1 MNIVLEIYIAIAI
14 LAILVFLYRRYYP
27 RKTHMENSNVVITGG
42 SSGVGLAVAQECLN
56 RGASTVVL
64 IARNKE
70 GLEKAKQSL
79 KYNEAQQKVLT
90 YSADV
95 SNWES
100 LQTAFNGIK
109 QSVQTID
116 YLFAN
121 AGFSKPGLFQDT
133 NSNDFQQHVNIDYLG
148 AAYAS
153 RLALPMMKKG
163 SHITY
168 SGSVCS
174 IFTFTGYSAYGPAKY
189 AVKALAE
196 TLRNELRSS
205 QINIHMGILSTVDT
219 PGLKRENEVKPE
231 VCSAIEGTATVFQ
244 PSYIAK
250 ELLKGIDRNDYYIT
264 MEFLSWIM
272 AELGFGICPTG
283 NIFMQLLFA
292 PFIPLIRFGA
302 LIYVDVL
309 ARKPLPK
316 PKSD

>member
-1 MNIVLEIYIAIAI
+1 MNIIIEIYIVIAI
-14 LAILVFLYRRYYP
+14 LAILLFLFRRYYP
-27 RKTHMENSNVVITGG
+27 RKTHMQNANVVITGG
-42 SSGVGLAVAQECLN
+42 SSGVGLAVAQECLD
-56 RGASTVVL
+56 RGAHTVTL

-70 GLEKAKQSL
+70 GLDKAIQSL
-79 KYNEAQQKVLT
+79 NYNKSQQIVFG

-100 LQTAFNGIK
+100 LQSAFNNIK
-109 QSVQTID
+109 KSVKTID

-133 NSNDFQQHVNIDYLG
+133 NGDDFQRQISVDYLG
-148 AAYAS
+148 AAYTS

-196 TLRNELRSS
+196 TLRNELKSS
-205 QINIHMGILSTVDT
+205 HINIHMGILSTVDT

-231 VCSAIEGTATVFQ
+231 VCSAIEGTAHVFQ
-244 PSYIAK
+244 PPYIAK

-309 ARKPLPK
+309 ARNPLPK

>member
-1 MNIVLEIYIAIAI
+1 
-14 LAILVFLYRRYYP
+14 
-27 RKTHMENSNVVITGG
+27 MENANVVITGG

-56 RGASTVVL
+56 RGAHFVVL
-64 IARNKE
+64 IARNE
-70 GLEKAKQSL
+70 QRLEKAKESL
-79 KYNEAQQKVLT
+79 NYDKSKQTVLT

-95 SNWES
+95 SDWKS
-100 LQTAFNGIK
+100 LQSAFNNIK
-109 QSVQTID
+109 ESVQNID

-133 NSNDFQQHVNIDYLG
+133 TCEDFQQQINIDYLG

-153 RLALPMMKKG
+153 RLAFPMMRKG

-168 SGSVCS
+168 SGSICS
-174 IFTFTGYSAYGPAKY
+174 IFTFAGYSAYGPAKY
-189 AVKALAE
+189 AIKALAE

-244 PSYIAK
+244 PSYIAQT
-250 ELLKGIDRNDYYIT
+250 LLKGIDRNDYYIT

-272 AELGFGICPTG
+272 AEIGFGICPTS
-283 NIFMQLLFA
+283 NIFMQLIFA
-292 PFIPLIRFGA
+292 PFIPLIRLGA

-309 ARKPLPK
+309 ARNPLPK